1 MIMARV
7 IDDDC
12 INCGI
17 CVKICPVEAI
27 SKGEK
32 HMEVDK
38 EKCIDCYACEIE
50 CPKKAAYLG

>member
-1 MIMARV
+1 MARV

-17 CVKICPVEAI
+17 CEKFCPVGAI

-38 EKCIDCYACEIE
+38 EKCFDCYACEIE
-50 CPKKAAYLG
+50 CPKKAAYFG

>member
-1 MIMARV
+1 MARV

-17 CVKICPVEAI
+17 CEKFCPVGAI

-38 EKCIDCYACEIE
+38 EKCFDCYACEIE
-50 CPKKAAYLG
+50 CPKNAAYLG

>member
-1 MIMARV
+1 MPRT
-7 IDDDC
+7 IDNDC

-17 CVKICPVEAI
+17 CEKICPVNAI

-32 HMEVDK
+32 HMEVNK

-50 CPKKAAYLG
+50 CPKKAAYLA